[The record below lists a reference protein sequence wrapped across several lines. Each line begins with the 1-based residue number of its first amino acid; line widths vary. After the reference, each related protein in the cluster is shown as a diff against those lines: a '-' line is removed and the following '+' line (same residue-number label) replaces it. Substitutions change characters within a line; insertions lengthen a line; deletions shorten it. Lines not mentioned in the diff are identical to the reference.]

1 MMLENPAPTP
11 PPPGT
16 LNISSGSL
24 GIPNMARQLSR
35 CHDMEELV
43 GGDFSYPE
51 ETLYMN
57 RSNGRIQMYYE
68 STDHLWDEETF

>member
-1 MMLENPAPTP
+1 
-11 PPPGT
+11 
-16 LNISSGSL
+16 
-24 GIPNMARQLSR
+24 
-35 CHDMEELV
+35 MEELV